1 MPYFSP
7 LLRHCT
13 IQYKLSFIDV
23 FIAVIVQTFYPQNAI
38 VSNR

>member
-1 MPYFSP
+1 MSHSP
-7 LLRHCT
+7 SLLRHCT

-23 FIAVIVQTFYPQNAI
+23 FITVIVQTFYPRNAI